1 MLYYGGDWL
10 VQGASRLALS
20 FGVSALVVGLT
31 VVSFGTSMPELMV
44 SISAVFGGTSDIS
57 VGNVIGSN
65 IANIALI
72 LGVAGLIWPIFVHP
86 VLIRREIPI
95 LVIITIFTAFAL
107 SDGIIGRDDG
117 IILILGLVAFNLL
130 MFYLAV
136 LDRRKEKGTDLSNV
150 STQVMMAY
158 REKEERRA
166 EVSRWREL
174 GRVLAGLVVLA
185 LGAQATVTGAVSVAR
200 TFGISELVIGVTLV
214 AIGTSLPELAT
225 TVAAALKRQSDIAI
239 GNIVGSNVYN
249 LLAILGVTAF
259 LRPIPL
265 FQTITFRPYSEML
278 ASPALI
284 DYSTFYQVTR
294 FDGPVML
301 GFTLLLI
308 PLAVNK
314 RIGRVEAIILL
325 ICYVAF
331 NSYVILR

>member
-10 VQGASRLALS
+10 VMGASRLALS
-20 FGVSALVVGLT
+20 LGVSALVVGLT

-72 LGVAGLIWPIFVHP
+72 LGVAGLIFPVFVHP
-86 VLIRREIPI
+86 ILIRREIPI
-95 LVIITIFTAFAL
+95 LVVITIFTAFAL
-107 SDGIIGRDDG
+107 SDGIIGQVDG
-117 IILILGLVAFNLL
+117 IILLLGLVAFNLL

-136 LDRRKEKGTDLSNV
+136 LDRRNDNEPEASKV
-150 STQVMMAY
+150 STQVMVAY
-158 REKEERRA
+158 KEKEELREQVNRP
-166 EVSRWREL
+166 REL
-174 GRVLAGLVVLA
+174 GRLLVGLVVLA
-185 LGAQATVTGAVSVAR
+185 AGAQATVTGAVSVAR
-200 TFGISELVIGVTLV
+200 TFGISELVIGVTIV

-225 TVAAALKRQSDIAI
+225 TVAAALKKQSDIAL

-265 FQTITFRPYSEML
+265 FQTISFRPYNELL

-284 DYSTFYQVTR
+284 DYTTFYQVSR
-294 FDGPVML
+294 VDGPVML

-308 PLAVNK
+308 PLAFNK
-314 RIGRVEAIILL
+314 RIGRVEATILL
-325 ICYVAF
+325 TLYVLF
-331 NSYVILR
+331 NAYVILR

>member
-10 VQGASRLALS
+10 VMGASRLALS
-20 FGVSALVVGLT
+20 LGVSALVVGLT

-72 LGVAGLIWPIFVHP
+72 LGVAGLIFPVFVHP
-86 VLIRREIPI
+86 ILIRREIPI
-95 LVIITIFTAFAL
+95 LVVITIFTAFAL
-107 SDGIIGRDDG
+107 SDGIIGQVDG
-117 IILILGLVAFNLL
+117 IILLLGLVAFNLL

-136 LDRRKEKGTDLSNV
+136 LDRRNDNEPEASKV
-150 STQVMMAY
+150 STQVMVAY
-158 REKEERRA
+158 KEKEELREQVNRP
-166 EVSRWREL
+166 REL
-174 GRVLAGLVVLA
+174 GRLLVGLVVLA
-185 LGAQATVTGAVSVAR
+185 AGAQATVTGAVSVAR
-200 TFGISELVIGVTLV
+200 TFGISELVIGVTIV

-225 TVAAALKRQSDIAI
+225 TVAAALKKQSDIAL

-265 FQTITFRPYSEML
+265 FQTISFRPYNELL

-284 DYSTFYQVTR
+284 DYTTFYQVTR
-294 FDGPVML
+294 VDGPVML

-308 PLAVNK
+308 PLAFNK
-314 RIGRVEAIILL
+314 RIGRVEAVILL
-325 ICYVAF
+325 TLYVLF
-331 NSYVILR
+331 NAYVILR